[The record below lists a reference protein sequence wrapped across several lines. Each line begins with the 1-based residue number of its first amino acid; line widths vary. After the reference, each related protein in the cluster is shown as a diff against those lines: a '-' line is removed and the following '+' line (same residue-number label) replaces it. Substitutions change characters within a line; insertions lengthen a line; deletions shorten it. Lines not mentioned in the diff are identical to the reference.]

1 MTNTVVSDKS
11 VKIVPKTLLLSTTF
25 SISLSLTED
34 NAVRQIPSKNPTEI
48 LKIYYQNDLKV
59 VLHEILEI
67 IGRILTGL

>member
-34 NAVRQIPSKNPTEI
+34 NVVRQIPSKNPTEI

>member
-59 VLHEILEI
+59 VLHM
-67 IGRILTGL
+67 RFWR

>member
-34 NAVRQIPSKNPTEI
+34 NVVRQIPFKNLTEI

-59 VLHEILEI
+59 VLHM
-67 IGRILTGL
+67 RFWR

>member
-11 VKIVPKTLLLSTTF
+11 VKIVPNTFLLSTTF

-34 NAVRQIPSKNPTEI
+34 NVVRQIPFKNPTEI

-59 VLHEILEI
+59 VLHM
-67 IGRILTGL
+67 RFWR